1 MSFFVMDAP
10 SVLLSPKDFVETP
23 DGLIFAVVSGVSEA
37 GRFPAYLRY
46 RRTPSALVKVPT
58 ADAALLLEREGDRFF
73 YDSITRAIRMQG
85 LRSDDLGT
93 VYRSREKTLE
103 ILNAEPT
110 DRIMAAAQ
118 KLIRYLVPILEHPG
132 PLGVTGS
139 LLIGAQTERSDIDLV
154 VFGRKPFEAARKA
167 ILEGIRTG
175 ILEDLSP
182 QDWIEAHARRGCALN
197 FEEYQ
202 QHERRKGNKALIDG
216 IKFDLTLIDESQKE
230 PEPAEAKEGLL
241 EVVLNITAA
250 EEAFGF
256 PARYQ
261 TDHPEIKEILAFS
274 QTYAGQAEAGET
286 VRVRGRLER
295 LRSGQK
301 RMIVGMNREA
311 TEEFIKREPMA

>member
-1 MSFFVMDAP
+1 MPFIAMDPP

-46 RRTPSALVKVPT
+46 RRAPSGLLKVPT
-58 ADAALLLEREGDRFF
+58 ADAALLLSGEGDRFL

-103 ILNAEPT
+103 ILNTEPK
-110 DRIMAAAQ
+110 DRVMAAAQ
-118 KLIRYLVPILEHPG
+118 KLIRYLVPFLEDAG

-154 VFGRKPFEAARKA
+154 IFGRKPFDAAREA
-167 ILEGIRTG
+167 ILDGIRTG
-175 ILEDLSP
+175 ILEDLSAE
-182 QDWIEAHARRGCALN
+182 DWIEAHARRGCALT
-197 FEEYQ
+197 FEEYHR
-202 QHERRKGNKALIDG
+202 HERRKGNKALIDG

-230 PEPAEAKEGLL
+230 PEPAESKEGSL
-241 EVVLNITAA
+241 EIVLRITAA

-256 PARYQ
+256 PARYR
-261 TDHPEIKEILAFS
+261 TDHPEITEILAFS

-286 VRVRGRLER
+286 VRVRGRLEQ

-301 RMIVGMNREA
+301 RMVVGMNREA
-311 TEEFIKREPMA
+311 GDEFIKREPVA